1 MTAKL
6 SPAARKARNA
16 RRTSRVVFG
25 MGVVVS
31 LAANVMASEHS
42 PIGIATGLWAPVA
55 FLAGMAMMENVPA
68 RGTAGK
74 LRFVAMLFL
83 VLIAGWTSY
92 WHLVEVFT
100 LGGADPLTAHALP
113 LTVDV
118 MMALAGPGMKAKA
131 AAPARRTRKP
141 AARKATAPA
150 KLRVAS

>member
-1 MTAKL
+1 MT
-6 SPAARKARNA
+6 PAARKARNA
-16 RRTSRVVFG
+16 RVTSRFVFG
-25 MGVVVS
+25 TGVVVS
-31 LAANVMASEHS
+31 LAANVYASEHS

-68 RGTAGK
+68 KGIAGK
-74 LRFVAMLFL
+74 MRFAAMLFL

-100 LGGADPLTAHALP
+100 AGGADALTAHALP

-131 AAPARRTRKP
+131 VAPARRTRKP
-141 AARKATAPA
+141 ATRKTSAPA